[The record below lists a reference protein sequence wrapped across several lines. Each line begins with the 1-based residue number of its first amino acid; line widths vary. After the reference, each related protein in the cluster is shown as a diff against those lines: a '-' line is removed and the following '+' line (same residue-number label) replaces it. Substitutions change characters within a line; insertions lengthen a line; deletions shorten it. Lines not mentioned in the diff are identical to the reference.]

1 VAGSSPT
8 RGASIG
14 TTREGSE
21 SRFGR
26 SPGSCGGG
34 SVLVTG
40 RYSNR
45 QITQIAEQ
53 LFDVTLDSARTTD

>member
-1 VAGSSPT
+1 
-8 RGASIG
+8 
-14 TTREGSE
+14 
-21 SRFGR
+21 
-26 SPGSCGGG
+26 
-34 SVLVTG
+34 VLVTG